1 MRAVLVLTILGCA
14 AGCGDPPRE
23 PDAPDPPPFMVP
35 IDPGGPIGP
44 PSGCDDSWCVTGQVC
59 VRTGGCAPAD
69 QVRAVHIYWTV
80 RGQPANATTCEVA
93 PSLYLQVSPAGG
105 FGLGW
110 APVPC
115 SQGKFTIDRIPASY
129 TEVNLNK
136 RNSGDTPQHGTIDA
150 VTGEVTIDLP
160 F

>member
-14 AGCGDPPRE
+14 AGCGEPPRA
-23 PDAPDPPPFMVP
+23 PDAAQPPFLDP
-35 IDPGGPIGP
+35 GNPGGPIGLP
-44 PSGCDDSWCVTGQVC
+44 GGCEDSACPTGEVC
-59 VRTGGCAPAD
+59 VRSGGCSPAD

-80 RGQPANATTCEVA
+80 RGQPANATTCDA
-93 PSLYLQVSPAGG
+93 TPSLYLQIAPAGG

-115 SQGKFTIDRIPASY
+115 SQGKFTIDKIPISY
-129 TEVNLNK
+129 TDVTLNL
-136 RNSGDTPQHGTIDA
+136 RGGGDMAQHGTIDG